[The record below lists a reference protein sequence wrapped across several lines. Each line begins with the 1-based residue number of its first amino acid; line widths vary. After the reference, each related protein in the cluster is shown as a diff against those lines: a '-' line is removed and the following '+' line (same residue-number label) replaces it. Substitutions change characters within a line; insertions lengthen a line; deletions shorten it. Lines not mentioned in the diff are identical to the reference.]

1 MALLRQAAV
10 LAGAGLDGELLP
22 PAALDFLAHLQR
34 ELEPSRREVLARR
47 SGTSDAGRAWVEG
60 AGWRAPDPPPDLRER
75 DVLWIGTGEPAA
87 LAHARAAGAPAYAV
101 DLEAAAPAWQ
111 TLLAA
116 HRAAAEAVRGGP
128 RLATAVLLRPRSLVR
143 LEPRV
148 RVDGEAISA
157 ALFDLGLFLYHCAR
171 PCIERESGPYVV
183 LAPRTPA
190 QARLWE
196 DAIVLAQ
203 DLLGLPLGNV
213 QAVVWVAGVDAARDL
228 EPIAY
233 ELRRHLA
240 AVALGGWE
248 YAADAVRRLPPTGL
262 PALPGWELP
271 PGVALLAGAGAAQ
284 VARVARRRGLIALA
298 GPVGGAGDPYR
309 RHDAGPAWLEE
320 GEAVALGEAVTQA
333 VAGPLWPPPPDEPG
347 PFLVDPA
354 LLVPPDP
361 VGHLPRQALRE
372 AARTLLAHLARRTEA
387 RPVTGTHGAEA
398 AWAQLGRWLAGAVPL
413 PDGRPLSLAEVEAV
427 FAEEGL
433 ALAAAGTAGQATL
446 SRSRAWLVDR
456 LASGDAARASLLPL
470 ADGLVLGPAESP
482 SPAPA
487 GN

>member
-10 LAGAGLDGELLP
+10 VAGDGADGDLLP

-34 ELEPSRREVLARR
+34 ELEPSRREVLVCGPGALDPGR
-47 SGTSDAGRAWVEG
+47 SWVEG
-60 AGWRAPDPPPDLRER
+60 AGWRAPDPPPDLRLR
-75 DVLWIGTGEPAA
+75 DVLWVGTGEPAA
-87 LAHARAAGAPAYAV
+87 LARARAAGAPAYAV
-101 DLEAAAPAWQ
+101 DLEAAPPAWQ
-111 TLLAA
+111 ALVAA
-116 HRAAAEAVRGGP
+116 HRALAQAVRAGP

-148 RVDGEAISA
+148 RVDGEPMSA

-213 QAVVWVAGVDAARDL
+213 QAVVRVAGVGAARDL

-262 PALPGWELP
+262 PSLPGWELP
-271 PGVALLAGAGAAQ
+271 PGVALLAGAGATQ

-298 GPVGGAGDPYR
+298 GPVGGAGDACR
-309 RHDAGPAWLEE
+309 RHDAGPFWLEE
-320 GEAVALGEAVTQA
+320 GEAAALGAAATQA
-333 VAGPLWPPPPDEPG
+333 VAGPMWPPPPDDPG
-347 PFLVDPA
+347 PFLADPA
-354 LLVPPDP
+354 LLVPADP
-361 VGHLPRQALRE
+361 VGHLPPRALRE
-372 AARTLLAHLARRTEA
+372 AARTVLAHLALRLEA
-387 RPVTGTHGAEA
+387 RSGVGADGAEA

-413 PDGRPLSLAEVEAV
+413 PDGRPLGMAEVEALLG
-427 FAEEGL
+427 EEGR
-433 ALAAAGTAGQATL
+433 ALAAAGAAGEATL

-456 LASGDAARASLLPL
+456 LASGAAARASLLPL
-470 ADGLVLGPAESP
+470 ADGLVLGPAEAA
-482 SPAPA
+482 APA
-487 GN
+487 AAGT